1 MFFASGRRCEE
12 FAGAAHFSP
21 MKKRLSAFIAT
32 VVLLGL
38 FGLAPGFTARALGAE
53 VSPQG
58 LVSELYQSEKN
69 GKSPF
74 EGMASRT
81 RLAHFFSK
89 ELTALIVKDGELSKK
104 KNEPGVLDFAPLYGA
119 QDLDIRNLA
128 VGKAATTMFGDEA
141 RKESRGAHAHDDFEE
156 RDDVNWMKHTLAW
169 CDDDGNVRLDYRPVK
184 MQTLTNEVSVFP
196 PKKRVY

>member
-12 FAGAAHFSP
+12 FAGDAHFSP
-21 MKKRLSAFIAT
+21 MKTRLSAFIAT

-74 EGMASRT
+74 EGKASRT

-104 KNEPGVLDFAPLYGA
+104 NNEPGVLDFAPLYGA
-119 QDLDIRNLA
+119 QDLDIKNLA
-128 VGKAATTMFGDEA
+128 VAKPATTKGGTSVTVSFTNYGKKQTAKFDLVQED
-141 RKESRGAHAHDDFEE
+141 GAWKISDIHYADGSALLKLF
-156 RDDVNWMKHTLAW
+156 RDA
-169 CDDDGNVRLDYRPVK
+169 GVK
-184 MQTLTNEVSVFP
+184 
-196 PKKRVY
+196 R